1 MYKVYSDNNLLY
13 SSNLENLK
21 IVNPSLEVELNKTG
35 SFVFDIYPD
44 HPYFSRIKK
53 MKSIITVYH
62 SGHTLFRGR
71 VLDEEIG
78 WHNQKTLTC
87 EGDLAFLIDS
97 VIRPFSITGTPEN
110 VLTYAIAQHNA
121 QVDTTK
127 QFRLGNVTVEG
138 TLTIDLTE
146 HTNTLEVLQKHLLEA
161 FGGYLMTRTL
171 NDVTYLDYLSE
182 ITRLAPQSI
191 TFGKNLLDL
200 KRIQKGADIATVIIP
215 LGAFIKDEEG
225 NETTRRLTVEAVN
238 GGFDYVQNDDAITQF
253 GRIVKSVIFEDIT
266 DASVL
271 LLRGQSYLADSINLG
286 ESIEMTAA
294 DLAALDV
301 TLASFQLGTKVNVKS
316 KPHGLDQNFVVSKL
330 SLKLL
335 DPAANTLVLGKAVS
349 TFSESVAFEKG
360 DPGRDGANG
369 KDGST
374 GVGVASVT
382 GQYYL
387 STSATA
393 LAGGS
398 WSNTVPTLV
407 NGRFMWTKFV
417 TAYTNGTTSET
428 KPMCVSGALNNG
440 EGKVLWS
447 GGAQMTNAESITL
460 TEKVSE
466 QPSGIALVFSRY
478 SASTVQNYHFNS
490 FFVPKALVKSHE
502 GAGHQFFISTDGSL
516 SVCASK
522 YLYIHDNIIGGNAN
536 NGENGTANGITYN
549 NAGFVLRYVIG
560 V

>member
-53 MKSIITVYH
+53 MKSIITVYQ

-271 LLRGQSYLADSINLG
+271 LLKGQSYLADSINLS

-301 TLASFQLGTKVNVKS
+301 TLASFQLGTKVDVKS
-316 KPHGLDQNFVVSKL
+316 KAHGLDQSFIVSKL

-398 WSNTVPTLV
+398 WSNNVPTLV

-417 TAYTNGTTSET
+417 TAYTNGTSSET

-447 GGAQMTNAESITL
+447 GSWYMTAGHTANLSEKITDQ
-460 TEKVSE
+460 VS
-466 QPSGIALVFSRY
+466 GVVLVFSKY
-478 SASTVQNYHFNS
+478 ENSAVADNNFQF
-490 FFVPKALVKSHE
+490 FFVPKT
-502 GAGHQFFISTDGSL
+502 FINSFKGYGCTF
-516 SVCASK
+516 VMAANRFVTVATK
-522 YLYIHDNIIGGNAN
+522 YLYINDAYITGHADNNLT
-536 NGENGTANGITYN
+536 GTANGITFN
-549 NAGFVLRYVIG
+549 NASFVMRYVIG